1 MSTLVTNAPRPIAIV
16 ASAATSPDGYDPEPL
31 LLVGSG
37 PLAFAAA
44 HVDPTTGTVAEVV
57 AALVAAGLMKAS

>member
-1 MSTLVTNAPRPIAIV
+1 MSTNAPRPISIV
-16 ASAATSPDGYDPEPL
+16 STSTTNPDGYDPEPL
-31 LLVGSG
+31 VLVGSL

-57 AALVAAGLMKAS
+57 AALIAAGLMKAS